1 MCLLNALLTI
11 IPEIT
16 TVEGVIDK
24 AIADLTQ
31 DQERRKEQSP
41 EVAEK
46 VDSFIQRLSEL
57 KLVKTS
63 FTVVCL
69 LLIT

>member
-1 MCLLNALLTI
+1 M
-11 IPEIT
+11 
-16 TVEGVIDK
+16 EGVIDK

-46 VDSFIQRLSEL
+46 VDGFIQRLREL
-57 KLVKTS
+57 KEVKTS
-63 FTVVCL
+63 FTVVCIFV
-69 LLIT
+69 ITKHCI